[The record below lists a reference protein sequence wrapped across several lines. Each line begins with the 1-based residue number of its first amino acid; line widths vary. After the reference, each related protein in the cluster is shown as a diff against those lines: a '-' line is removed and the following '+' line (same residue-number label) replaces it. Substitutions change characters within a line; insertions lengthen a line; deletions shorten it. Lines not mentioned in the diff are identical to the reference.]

1 MKLHEMKIL
10 EGLGHFIFQQDGAR
24 AHTAKDTV
32 AYLRDNVPE
41 FIEPENW
48 PRNSP
53 NWNPV
58 HYSIWEYLSQ
68 RVYKHQRIRDVQH
81 LKDLLEEKWEELPQ
95 YEIDACIN
103 QFRRRIRKV
112 IEVAGKHIESSY
124 NCCFS

>member
-1 MKLHEMKIL
+1 MPEMKIL

-48 PRNSP
+48 PCNSP

-58 HYSIWEYLSQ
+58 HYSIWGNLSQ
-68 RVYKHQRIRDVQH
+68 RGYKHQRIRERF
-81 LKDLLEEKWEELPQ
+81 LKYLLEEKWEELPQ
-95 YEIDACIN
+95 YEIDACNN

-112 IEVAGKHIESSY
+112 IEVAGKHIKSL
-124 NCCFS
+124 F